1 MIPFLAVRLGH
12 VQKFQDVL
20 DQFSDSFR
28 KDHTY
33 TLILR
38 LHHNVIKTAIR
49 TISLAY
55 SRISL
60 EDVAQKLNLEYSE
73 DAEYII
79 AKVGRTHDFYSMF
92 GF

>member
-1 MIPFLAVRLGH
+1 ME
-12 VQKFQDVL
+12 KFQLVL
-20 DQFSDSFR
+20 DRYRKVFESDRTF
-28 KDHTY
+28 

-55 SRISL
+55 SRIYLS
-60 EDVAQKLNLEYSE
+60 DVAKKLNLESPE

-79 AKVGRTHDFYSMF
+79 AKVRAPLLNLPNEK
-92 GF
+92 